1 MTLKGPSVEEKI
13 ILTVVKDGKEDFIQD
28 HHYWGRDHYAAKG
41 SYRRGERLSSTPNT
55 GNLEPMNRM
64 EWAARKSL
72 RGNTKGKGDS
82 VENDLVKSC

>member
-1 MTLKGPSVEEKI
+1 VCVCERERGCLSVC
-13 ILTVVKDGKEDFIQD
+13 VCV
-28 HHYWGRDHYAAKG
+28 GRDHYAAKG